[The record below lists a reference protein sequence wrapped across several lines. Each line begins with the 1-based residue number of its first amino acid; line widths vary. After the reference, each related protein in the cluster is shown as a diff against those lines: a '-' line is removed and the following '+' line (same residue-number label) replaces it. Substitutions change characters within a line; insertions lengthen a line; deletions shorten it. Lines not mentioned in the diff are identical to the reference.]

1 MARLRRYW
9 EGFPYVGRPNS
20 YCYLYRSVRLGDC
33 TEVRHGGLKRGP
45 EIEEAEAG
53 TKPQKVP

>member
-1 MARLRRYW
+1 MATLPIYW
-9 EGFPYVGRPNS
+9 EGFPYMGRPKS
-20 YCYLYRSVRLGDC
+20 DC

-45 EIEEAEAG
+45 EIGEAEAG